1 MLSHGVPH
9 YLSLGFQAWP
19 HSPMRVPTVTQACTL
34 ATTWMQPAGQAW
46 GGELQGGGRGLLK
59 EVAAQACGMHAIW
72 PVTLIRAAC
81 QTACVRFFA
90 GWSTCGCTAPDA
102 RSL

>member
-1 MLSHGVPH
+1 MWQARQQQVLVQPCASLAAAAALRECENLPSMLSHGVPH
-9 YLSLGFQAWP
+9 YLSLGFHAWP

-59 EVAAQACGMHAIW
+59 GVAAQA
-72 PVTLIRAAC
+72 
-81 QTACVRFFA
+81 
-90 GWSTCGCTAPDA
+90 
-102 RSL
+102 